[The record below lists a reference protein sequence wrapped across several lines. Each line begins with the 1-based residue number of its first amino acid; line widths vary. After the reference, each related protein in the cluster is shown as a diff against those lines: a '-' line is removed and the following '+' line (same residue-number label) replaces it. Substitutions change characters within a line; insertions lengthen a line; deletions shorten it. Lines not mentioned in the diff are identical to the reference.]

1 MSRRTRREAIEFYIA
16 VSPWLIGFI
25 IFTVYPLAF
34 SFYLSFHDWNL
45 LEPWKYIGLLN
56 YKNIFL
62 EDQLFKQ
69 SLKVTAIYTGASV
82 PLGIISA
89 LILASLLNRPTIK
102 GLSIFRTIFY
112 LPSVISGVAVAI
124 LWMWIFNPEF
134 GIINYL
140 LKILFKINGPAWLA
154 SEEWVLPA
162 LIIMSLWGIGGNMVI
177 FLAGLQGVPQELY
190 ESAELDGA
198 SGWHKFRYI
207 TIPLITPVILF
218 TLITGVIG
226 SFQTFTQAYIM
237 TNGGPNNASLFYI
250 LNLYNQAFR
259 NMRMGY
265 GCALAW
271 ILFLVIL
278 ICSLLLLWS
287 SSRWVYYEGGFLK

>member
-1 MSRRTRREAIEFYIA
+1 MSRRTRREALEFYIS
-16 VSPWLIGFI
+16 VSPWIIGFI
-25 IFTVYPLAF
+25 IFTAYPIGF
-34 SFYLSFHDWNL
+34 SLFLSFHEWNL
-45 LEPWKYIGLLN
+45 LESWQYVGLSNYITMFTEDGL
-56 YKNIFL
+56 FR
-62 EDQLFKQ
+62 Q

-82 PLGIISA
+82 PLGICVA
-89 LILASLLNRPTIK
+89 LILAALLNRPSIR
-102 GLSIFRTIFY
+102 GLSVFRTIFY
-112 LPSVISGVAVAI
+112 LPSVTSGVAVAI
-124 LWMWIFNPEF
+124 LWMWIFNPDF
-134 GIINYL
+134 GIINYFLKL
-140 LKILFKINGPAWLA
+140 LGINGPPWLA

-162 LIIMSLWGIGGNMVI
+162 LIIMSLWGIGGSMII

-198 SGWHKFRYI
+198 TGWHKFRYI

-218 TLITGVIG
+218 NLITGVIG

-250 LNLYNQAFR
+250 LNLYNQSFR

-271 ILFLVIL
+271 VLFLVIL
-278 ICSLLLLWS
+278 ICSLVLLWTS
-287 SSRWVYYEGGFLK
+287 NKWVYYEGGILK